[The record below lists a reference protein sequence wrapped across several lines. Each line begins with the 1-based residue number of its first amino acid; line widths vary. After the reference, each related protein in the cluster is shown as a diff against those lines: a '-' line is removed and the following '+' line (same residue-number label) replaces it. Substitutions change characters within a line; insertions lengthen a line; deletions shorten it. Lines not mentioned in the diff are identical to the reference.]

1 MGKVTTS
8 LVCWGSTIS
17 VPIRLDHSSPIGL
30 RSAHLIGAR
39 RREQRNVFPLKK
51 RYTGQRGSRN
61 WNRSRQRSIPRIS
74 SIAPAVSNLR
84 PTAQQ
89 QVQQKA
95 QPQVRLQAQH
105 RTAQQ
110 KAQPQVRLPAQH
122 CCCHWS
128 WVHCW
133 HHFSLVFVSNV
144 LLEILTVVLKQE
156 MHIGEYML
164 PVRFYYL

>member
-1 MGKVTTS
+1 MG
-8 LVCWGSTIS
+8 
-17 VPIRLDHSSPIGL
+17 
-30 RSAHLIGAR
+30 HLIGAW

-95 QPQVRLQAQH
+95 QPQVL
-105 RTAQQ
+105 
-110 KAQPQVRLPAQH
+110 LPVQH
-122 CCCHWS
+122 CCCHWF

-144 LLEILTVVLKQE
+144 LLEIPTVGLKQE
-156 MHIGEYML
+156 MHRGEYML